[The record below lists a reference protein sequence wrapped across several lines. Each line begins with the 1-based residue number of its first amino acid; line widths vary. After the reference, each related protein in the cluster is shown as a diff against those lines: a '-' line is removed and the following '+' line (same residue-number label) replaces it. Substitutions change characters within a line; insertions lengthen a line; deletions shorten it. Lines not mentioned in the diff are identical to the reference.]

1 MTLEER
7 VTQLETFIGD
17 MSTIQ
22 SVYANSLKE
31 VCDKYLSILY
41 IEEYD
46 SNNKNILNVNGYL
59 GNLDSVSDLPHNIV
73 INVRASHS
81 LELADG
87 EVSKIKFKRDNQ
99 YIELALKKYDRD
111 NPGNLIYLDAGD
123 YTSGIIYNIY
133 INSQNIAIICSN
145 DSGVAALSEC
155 SVLNNLVS
163 DIQDSIAALATSIS
177 MLSMNATTAG
187 ITITTANIGTLSL
200 LNALTIPANSICSI
214 PTSNNH
220 ITNKE
225 YVDGAIQAAITEYHN
240 TYHIMNTIGATEALS
255 DSSIPNGAVYY
266 RYE

>member
-7 VTQLETFIGD
+7 VAQLETFIGD
-17 MSTIQ
+17 MGTIQ

-46 SNNKNILNVNGYL
+46 LSNKNILNVNGYL
-59 GNLDSVSDLPHNIV
+59 GNLNSVSDLPHNIV
-73 INVRASHS
+73 INIRASHS
-81 LELADG
+81 LELAEG
-87 EVSKIKFKRDNQ
+87 EVSKIKFKRDSQ

-111 NPGNLIYLDAGD
+111 NPGNLIYLEEGD
-123 YTSGIIYNIY
+123 YTAGIIYNIY

-155 SVLNNLVS
+155 SILSNS
-163 DIQDSIAALATSIS
+163 ISAIEDSITALETSITT
-177 MLSMNATTAG
+177 LAMNSTEAT
-187 ITITTANIGTLSL
+187 IQTANVDTLSL
-200 LNALTIPANSICSI
+200 LNALTIPANSICST

-220 ITNKE
+220 IANKA
-225 YVDGAIQAAITEYHN
+225 YVDSAIQSAINDYHN
-240 TYHIMNTIGATEALS
+240 AYHIMNTISATEALG
-255 DSSIPNGAVYY
+255 DSSVPNGAIYY

>member
-99 YIELALKKYDRD
+99 YIELALKKYDRN
-111 NPGNLIYLDAGD
+111 NPGNLIYLEAGD

-155 SVLNNLVS
+155 SVLNNLVLE
-163 DIQDSIAALATSIS
+163 IQESIAALATSIS
-177 MLSMNATTAG
+177 TLSMNATTAG
-187 ITITTANIGTLSL
+187 ITTANVGTLSL

-214 PTSNNH
+214 PTSSTH
-220 ITNKE
+220 IANKE
-225 YVDGAIQAAITEYHN
+225 YVDGAIQAAITEYHS
-240 TYHIMNTIGATEALS
+240 TYHIMNTISATEALS
-255 DSSIPNGAVYY
+255 NSSVPNGAVYY